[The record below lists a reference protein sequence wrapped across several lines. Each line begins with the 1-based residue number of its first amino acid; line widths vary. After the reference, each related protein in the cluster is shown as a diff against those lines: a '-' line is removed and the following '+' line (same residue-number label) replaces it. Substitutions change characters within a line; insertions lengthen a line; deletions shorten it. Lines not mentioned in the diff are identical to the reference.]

1 MTHLVRFE
9 MQAAK
14 GENPRERELG
24 LWYIIDID
32 DILVGNVL

>member
-1 MTHLVRFE
+1 

-14 GENPRERELG
+14 GDNPRERELG